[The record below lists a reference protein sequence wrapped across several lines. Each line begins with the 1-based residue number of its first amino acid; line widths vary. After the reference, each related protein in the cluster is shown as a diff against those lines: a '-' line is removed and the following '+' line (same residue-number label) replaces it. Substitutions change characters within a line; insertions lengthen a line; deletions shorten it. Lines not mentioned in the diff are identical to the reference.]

1 MKNYPLG
8 KELHILSI
16 FSGMLSEMDISPF
29 KLRRTYK
36 SPTTDGDNPPPPVP
50 ILSMLGKKV
59 FTYFILP

>member
-1 MKNYPLG
+1 
-8 KELHILSI
+8 
-16 FSGMLSEMDISPF
+16 MLSEMDISPF

-59 FTYFILP
+59 FTYLILL